1 MELLLGMEVLQD
13 MEHPLAMEL
22 HLDTVLPLDMELH
35 LDIQVPQEHLQE
47 DLRGIMDN
55 IPLHPMDIHD
65 QEEHLP
71 MEDLLLL
78 VLLLNI
84 PLEDLE
90 LPVDQE
96 HQLHNKSCKMTLYS
110 IILISSNSLK
120 DVNVHDNEFER
131 LWLKIHN
138 ILIYCVEFLINN

>member
-1 MELLLGMEVLQD
+1 MEDHHHQAMELLLGMEVHQD

-22 HLDTVLPLDMELH
+22 HLDMVLLQDMELHLVTPLHLDMELH

-96 HQLHNKSCKMTLYS
+96 HQLHNKSCKMT
-110 IILISSNSLK
+110 
-120 DVNVHDNEFER
+120 
-131 LWLKIHN
+131 
-138 ILIYCVEFLINN
+138 